1 MQQQRQHRSIIG
13 RTIVFLAFLAGISFY
28 AGYRSSNFDLDF
40 DSHNSSPVEKLED
53 CQDYQQRVEKINAE
67 VNRRVEASTSTIKN
81 SDHNRKQNENTNNRD
96 PSFIQAMARISK
108 HELMS
113 AFDNFGVAT
122 LESPLTD
129 EALLIYNHADAIPDK
144 LLQSSKNEHEYITRI
159 DNVTEAI
166 QNCGSL
172 NVQFTHTPV
181 GFHPQCHVWIP
192 AHNLPAFY
200 VDRWMRLS
208 DDATTNNKFDH
219 NAPLQHVGSIT
230 TPTGV
235 DRFDLPAFKPL
246 ISAHWKAL
254 LQFFEHADEV
264 LKDIQK
270 LLESNG
276 IKPPTTKQMN
286 QTFAHEAITVMTV
299 NYGQSDLLVNFF
311 CAAKSRGLDL
321 HRVLVFV
328 TDEETK
334 HLVEGFSKDLGVM
347 VYYDERNFAALPKGG
362 DDVKY
367 GEQQI
372 DVRCM
377 HINFR
382 HNSLILVLLH
392 LLLKL
397 LR

>member
-1 MQQQRQHRSIIG
+1 MPPH
-13 RTIVFLAFLAGISFY
+13 
-28 AGYRSSNFDLDF
+28 
-40 DSHNSSPVEKLED
+40 
-53 CQDYQQRVEKINAE
+53 
-67 VNRRVEASTSTIKN
+67 
-81 SDHNRKQNENTNNRD
+81 
-96 PSFIQAMARISK
+96 
-108 HELMS
+108 
-113 AFDNFGVAT
+113 
-122 LESPLTD
+122 
-129 EALLIYNHADAIPDK
+129 
-144 LLQSSKNEHEYITRI
+144 
-159 DNVTEAI
+159 
-166 QNCGSL
+166 
-172 NVQFTHTPV
+172 
-181 GFHPQCHVWIP
+181 
-192 AHNLPAFY
+192 
-200 VDRWMRLS
+200 
-208 DDATTNNKFDH
+208 ATTSKNKFDH

-270 LLESNG
+270 LLGSNG
-276 IKPPTTKQMN
+276 IEPPTTKQMN

-367 GEQQI
+367 GEQLNT
-372 DVRCM
+372 R
-377 HINFR
+377 
-382 HNSLILVLLH
+382 L
-392 LLLKL
+392 
-397 LR
+397 